1 MKYDFELECLVYLL
15 PLIRRLYSIS
25 SMSNDLRDLL
35 GISAYL
41 FLNTCEYVKEVLSFH
56 MNGSS
61 NINLCLYT
69 QMVDVKI
76 GRNSMGARGNYLL

>member
-1 MKYDFELECLVYLL
+1 MPCIPFTINKKTLQHQL
-15 PLIRRLYSIS
+15 
-25 SMSNDLRDLL
+25 MSNDVRDLL

-61 NINLCLYT
+61 NTNLCLYT
-69 QMVDVKI
+69 KMVDVKI
-76 GRNSMGARGNYLL
+76 GRNSKGARGNYLL